1 MLENKFL
8 EKFEQFTDDNKLIIK
23 GEKILVG
30 FSGGADSTALLSALW
45 HLKSK
50 LNFSLLAAH
59 VNYNLRGDDSKED
72 AEFVKEFCFSRNISL
87 VIKDMEMDEAGNL
100 ENNARE
106 IRFDYFNQ
114 LAKLY
119 KVNKIALGHN
129 KGDQAETIL
138 FRLFRGSGYTGIK
151 GITPTD
157 GKLIHPL
164 ISFSRD
170 EIIEFLN
177 YEKIQ
182 WREDKTN
189 QENIYSRNMIR
200 NELIPWIKENM
211 NPNVIE
217 KLYNTGKI
225 FLETDEIMM
234 ELAKRR
240 ILKAKVKHDKT
251 DFRFSLKVLR
261 RTRPALRF
269 YIYKNIF
276 HQITGSEKN
285 FYHNNFE
292 EIESIIYSP
301 GSKKINLPKKVY
313 VYKEYDEIIFSNK
326 AKLTIV
332 DVNNR
337 KEISSL
343 RHRLVFED
351 KRIIFSKLKKI
362 KQSRHLYEDKFTN
375 YLDLDQIK
383 FPLIIRHR
391 QAGDR
396 FYPLGMEN
404 PKKLKDFFIDEKV
417 PKFERDNVLIV
428 SDSEKILWVAGL
440 RIDNRVAITEKT
452 HNILKIRIEK
462 MATKKARA
470 AERVKKRGN
479 R

>member
-8 EKFEQFTDDNKLIIK
+8 EKFEQFAEVNKLIGK

-30 FSGGADSTALLSALW
+30 FSGGADSTALLLALW

-50 LNFSLLAAH
+50 MNFSLLAAH
-59 VNYNLRGDDSKED
+59 VNYNLRGKDSKAE
-72 AEFVKEFCFSRNISL
+72 AEFAKEFCFNRNISI
-87 VIKDMEMDEAGNL
+87 VMKDMKLNNDGNL

-129 KGDQAETIL
+129 IGDQAETIL

-151 GITPTD
+151 GITPLD
-157 GKLIHPL
+157 GKIIHPL
-164 ISFSRD
+164 MSFSRK
-170 EIIEFLN
+170 EITDYLN
-177 YEKIQ
+177 SENIK
-182 WREDKTN
+182 WCEDKSN
-189 QENIYSRNMIR
+189 LENIYSRNLIR
-200 NELIPWIKENM
+200 NELLPWIQSNM
-211 NPNVIE
+211 NPNVVG

-225 FLETDEIMM
+225 FLETDEIML
-234 ELAKRR
+234 ELARRR

-251 DFRFSLKVLR
+251 DFRFSLKVLK
-261 RTRPALRF
+261 RTRPTLRF
-269 YIYKNIF
+269 YIYKDIF
-276 HQITGSEKN
+276 RQISGSDKN

-292 EIESIIYSP
+292 EIESIIDSP
-301 GSKKINLPKKVY
+301 GSKKINLPNKVY
-313 VYKEYDEIIFSNK
+313 VFKEYDEIIFSNK
-326 AKLTIV
+326 AKLFIV
-332 DVNNR
+332 DVNNK

-351 KRIIFSKLKKI
+351 NRIIFSKLKKI

-383 FPLIIRHR
+383 FPLTIRHR
-391 QAGDR
+391 QPGDR

-452 HNILKIRIEK
+452 HNILKVRIEK
-462 MATKKARA
+462 ITKKKARA
-470 AERVKKRGN
+470 AERIKKRK
-479 R
+479 